1 MLELKAE
8 KRSVF
13 GKKLK
18 IFRKNDKL
26 PAVLYGPKEKA
37 QSLFISLKD
46 FKKIWQEA
54 GESTVIQLKLTSD
67 VKKSS
72 TSDVVKEVLIQ
83 EVAIDPK
90 KDEPLHVDFYAVQ
103 MDKPIQATVQLVF
116 EGVSPAVKDL
126 GGVLV
131 KVMHEVEAEALPKN
145 LPHELAVDISRLAN
159 FEDKILAKD
168 IILPKEAELKTNPEE
183 VIAFVEAPKEEAAPP
198 EEKIAFEEIE
208 VAGKKEK
215 EKEEGEGEEKMQK

>member
-1 MLELKAE
+1 MFELKAE
-8 KRSVF
+8 KRGVF

-18 IFRKNDKL
+18 ILRKNDKL

-37 QSLFISLKD
+37 QSLFISLKE

-54 GESTVIQLKLTSD
+54 GESTVIKLNLADSQKD
-67 VKKSS
+67 
-72 TSDVVKEVLIQ
+72 VLIQ

-103 MDKPIQATVQLVF
+103 MDKLIQASVQLVF

-131 KVMHEVEAEALPKN
+131 KVMHEVEVEALPKN
-145 LPHELAVDISRLAN
+145 LPHELAIDISKLAN

-168 IILPKEAELKTNPEE
+168 IVLPEGAELKTNPEE
-183 VIAFVEAPKEEAAPP
+183 VIALVEAPKEEVVPP

-208 VAGKKEK
+208 VVGKKEK
-215 EKEEGEGEEKMQK
+215 AEKETEETQK